1 MLILYNKKLYIL
13 CIIIL
18 FQYLKGLIVMDT
30 EGTDGEVVLTGFILA
45 AGLKLV
51 RGGLKLVRGGL
62 KLVRGGLKV
71 DILSNSLWL
80 VSSYATIFIL
90 LFR

>member
-30 EGTDGEVVLTGFILA
+30 EGTDGEVVLTGLFFA
-45 AGLKLV
+45 A
-51 RGGLKLVRGGL
+51 GLKLVRGGL